1 MGGVDR
7 GGPVVS
13 LGRGETEF
21 RDPVEPGKILLD
33 FDPRGEQ
40 IDVLEGTTVIL
51 ETLFPSSW
59 FFPAKAA
66 RWGGS
71 PQYCSPSIR

>member
-7 GGPVVS
+7 GGLVVS

-33 FDPRGEQ
+33 FDRGA
-40 IDVLEGTTVIL
+40 IR
-51 ETLFPSSW
+51 
-59 FFPAKAA
+59 PAKAA

-71 PQYCSPSIR
+71 PQ